1 MRLIVFPSARGPV
14 SMFRM
19 KEVDGIVSV
28 LVPASPPSSWSG
40 GQASSTGGGSGEA
53 WRRQRHL
60 GAWPLVPC
68 LLPGEPHVKDGTG
81 RR

>member
-1 MRLIVFPSARGPV
+1 MRLIVFTSARGPV
-14 SMFRM
+14 STSRM
-19 KEVDGIVSV
+19 KELDGIVSV
-28 LVPASPPSSWSG
+28 VVHASPPSSWSG

-53 WRRQRHL
+53 WRRQQHL

-68 LLPGEPHVKDGTG
+68 LLPREPHVKDRTG